1 MTRSRSTLLAAT
13 LVLLCFTQASGQ
25 DTDPLLTDRPTFT
38 AGPHTVAPGR
48 FQIEMGY
55 TFTESGD
62 ADTHN
67 FGEMLARIGIL
78 PWLEGRLALNSYIL
92 LRSPTDD
99 LNGLQDISVAAKAV
113 VLRRP
118 AGSSAAVPQVA
129 LLFGAEIPTGTSGFG
144 ANEMQPG
151 VRATLDFNLSD
162 RFVLAS
168 NVGWAYLQAEDGRF
182 HQGSGSLVLGYSIS
196 GPLFAFVEWYGL
208 FPENRGGGADHY
220 VDGGLVILLGPNFQL
235 DWRIGAGLQNST
247 PNWYTG
253 AGLSFRL

>member
-1 MTRSRSTLLAAT
+1 MTRSPSMLLAAM
-13 LVLLCFTQASGQ
+13 LALLCSTPASGQ
-25 DTDPLLTDRPTFT
+25 DTEPLLTDRPTFT

-55 TFTESGD
+55 TFAESGD
-62 ADTHN
+62 EDSHN
-67 FGEMLARIGIL
+67 FGETLARIGIL
-78 PWLEGRLALNSYIL
+78 PWLEGRLALNSYVL

-99 LNGLQDISVAAKAV
+99 LNGLQDISVGAKAV

-118 AGSSAAVPQVA
+118 EGSSAAVPQVA
-129 LLFGAEIPTGTSGFG
+129 LLFGADLPTGTSSIG

-151 VRATLDFNLSD
+151 VKATLDFNLSD

-168 NVGWAYLQAEDGRF
+168 NVGWAYLHSDDGRF
-182 HQGSGSLVLGYSIS
+182 HQGSGSLGLGYSIS
-196 GPLFAFVEWYGL
+196 GPLSAFVEWYGL

-220 VDGGLVILLGPNFQL
+220 IDGGLVLLLGPNVQL
-235 DWRIGAGLQNST
+235 DWRIGAGLQEPT